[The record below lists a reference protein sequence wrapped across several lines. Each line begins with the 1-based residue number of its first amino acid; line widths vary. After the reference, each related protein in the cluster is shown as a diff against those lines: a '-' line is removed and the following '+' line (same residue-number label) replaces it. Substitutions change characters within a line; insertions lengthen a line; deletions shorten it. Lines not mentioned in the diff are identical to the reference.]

1 MSELHVPKIAILAS
15 GSGTTAD
22 ALAHDIH
29 NGKVSA
35 EIGLVIASKHDAG
48 ILDKAKKWNEEFGFD
63 VRTKVINQYT
73 HPGFPQERGQ
83 TLQEAEV
90 ICDLVESG
98 RFSLVAL
105 LGYMR
110 QVNGVLVDEYGYL
123 PGTYISPYQARM
135 INTHPGE
142 LPLTEDT
149 YGMATSAV
157 TLDAYNQGLVTKGKH
172 TVHVV
177 SPGMD
182 KGPVIAEHDVQ
193 IKSDDTAESLNE
205 RTQWIEKATIGYA
218 TDMFLRDQRA
228 WHETMQL

>member
-1 MSELHVPKIAILAS
+1 MSELHIPRIAILAS

-22 ALAHDIH
+22 ALARDIH
-29 NGKVSA
+29 DGKVSA
-35 EIGLVIASKHDAG
+35 EIGLVIASKPDAG
-48 ILDKAKKWNEEFGFD
+48 ILDKVEKWNSDFGFD
-63 VRTKVINQYT
+63 VRTAVINGHT

-83 TLQEAEV
+83 TLRESEV

-110 QVNGVLVDEYGYL
+110 QVNGVLVDNFGYL
-123 PGTYISPYQARM
+123 PGRYISPYQARM

-149 YGMATSAV
+149 YGVATSAV
-157 TLDAYNQGLVTKGKH
+157 TLDAYHKGVVKSGKH

-182 KGPVIAEHDVQ
+182 KGPVIAEHDVP
-193 IKSDDTAESLNE
+193 IKPDDTAKSLNE

-218 TDMFLRDQRA
+218 TDMFLREQRA
-228 WHETMQL
+228 WRETMQM